1 LTSEVAIARPV
12 GRHSPAARDSKT
24 PSRRIEVEPHNCFA
38 CGTLNAHGL
47 HLELHTAADRCWTR
61 LTLSDRFE
69 GWEGIAH
76 GGILAAILDEVMAWA
91 LVDHDLWGLTARM
104 SVDFRRPVRVGQPIL
119 AEGWVSSVARRGRL
133 IDTAGRIVDA
143 ATGELLAT
151 AEARY
156 IGATEDRKRELKSRY
171 RFRVVDEGPE
181 DDQPPGEH
189 PDAPVSVDGQRPN
202 GMEAAG

>member
-1 LTSEVAIARPV
+1 MRPV
-12 GRHSPAARDSKT
+12 GRSPGAARDSGA

-47 HLELHTAADRCWTR
+47 HLELHTEADRCWTR

-91 LVDHDLWGLTARM
+91 LVDHDLWGLAARM

-143 ATGELLAT
+143 TSGELLAT
-151 AEARY
+151 ADARY
-156 IGATEDRKRELKSRY
+156 IGATEGRKRELKARY
-171 RFRVVDEGPE
+171 RFRVVDERPGDGERP
-181 DDQPPGEH
+181 DDE
-189 PDAPVSVDGQRPN
+189 PDAPVSVDPP
-202 GMEAAG
+202 EATA